1 MLNGSKVNQ
10 GASSFTVEDAM
21 QLERQAFLQEKE
33 RREHHLEKK
42 KRLGLPIK
50 GEVLTRE
57 EREARIWAFMYV
69 ELIVA
74 PFRLLI

>member
-1 MLNGSKVNQ
+1 M
-10 GASSFTVEDAM
+10 E
-21 QLERQAFLQEKE
+21 LERQAFLQEKE

-69 ELIVA
+69 ELIDT